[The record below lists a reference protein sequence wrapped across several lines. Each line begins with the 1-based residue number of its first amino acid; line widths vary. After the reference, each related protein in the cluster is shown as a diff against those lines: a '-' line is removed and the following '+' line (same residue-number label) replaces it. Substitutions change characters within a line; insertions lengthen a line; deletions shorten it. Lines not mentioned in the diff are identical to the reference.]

1 MEDNTVVVAASSI
14 VEPEGRWARWVRLP
28 MRVLSLRAI
37 VIIGQLAV
45 ITLVVILGVWVWVG
59 VTNDQY
65 SQLDRRLDSVSSLG
79 DINTLLSSTQQTD
92 PDRPTPDGS
101 LVRTARIGGV
111 TVSVP
116 NSIVLPKLANG
127 YANTTINGVQY
138 RVRTFSAGPAS
149 IALAAPLAEAQHR
162 INELHLRVLLICA
175 GVITG
180 TFLVGWVISLIMVNP
195 FLLLAQQARAINA
208 QSRPDEVQ
216 VRGVREAVEI
226 AEAVEGMLARIGN
239 EQQRTKAA
247 LESARDFAAVA
258 SHELR
263 TPLTAMRTNLE
274 VLSTLELAPE
284 QRHEVIGDVIRTQS
298 RIEATLTAL
307 ERLAQG
313 QLTTID
319 DFVPFDITELLDRA
333 AHDALRIY
341 PGVDVSL
348 VPSPTVLMVGLPTGL
363 RLVIDNAIANA
374 VKHGGAT
381 KIQLNIASSSDG
393 VEIAIDDDGTGVP
406 EGERTA
412 VFERFSRGST
422 ASRSGSGLGLALVAQ
437 QAELHG
443 GTASLHASP
452 LGGTRL
458 LLKLA
463 GDGRGPA

>member
-1 MEDNTVVVAASSI
+1 MPV
-14 VEPEGRWARWVRLP
+14 
-28 MRVLSLRAI
+28 RVLSLRTI
-37 VIIGQLAV
+37 VIVAQLAV
-45 ITLVVILGVWVWVG
+45 IGLVVILGAWVWIG

-79 DINTLLSSTQQTD
+79 DINSLLNGAELTY
-92 PDRPTPDGS
+92 PDRPTPDGN
-101 LVRTARIGGV
+101 LARTARIGGV

-116 NSIVLPKLANG
+116 SNVVVPQLANG

-138 RVRTFSAGPAS
+138 RVRTFTAGPAS

-162 INELHLRVLLICA
+162 INELHLRVLLICG
-175 GVITG
+175 GVISG

-208 QSRPDEVQ
+208 QSSPDEVQ
-216 VRGVREAVEI
+216 VAGVREAVEI
-226 AEAVEGMLARIGN
+226 AEAVEGMLDRIGN

-274 VLSTLELAPE
+274 VLSTLELASD
-284 QRHEVIGDVIRTQS
+284 QRKEVIGDVIRTQS

-313 QLTTID
+313 ELTTVD

-333 AHDALRIY
+333 AHDALRTY
-341 PGVDVSL
+341 PGVQVWL
-348 VPSPTVLMVGLPTGL
+348 VPSPTVLMIGLPTGL

-381 KIQLNIASSSDG
+381 EIQLNVTTSGEG
-393 VEIAIDDDGTGVP
+393 VEIAIDDNGSGVP
-406 EGERTA
+406 EEERTA

-422 ASRSGSGLGLALVAQ
+422 AARSGSGLGLALVAQ

-443 GTASLHASP
+443 GAASLHASS

-458 LLKLA
+458 VVKLM